1 MKTKIALVSSVMLVA
16 MFALA
21 PDSAAALPVSGIGH
35 GSQAA
40 ATDHS
45 LVQNV
50 HGWWRRPW
58 VYGYY
63 GPYAYYRP
71 YAYYY
76 RPYVYYRPYYYYAP
90 YYYRGPYCP
99 RYYRY
104 Y

>member
-1 MKTKIALVSSVMLVA
+1 MKTKIALASSVMLVA

-21 PDSAAALPVSGIGH
+21 PNTAAALPVSAISH
-35 GSQAA
+35 GSETAA
-40 ATDHS
+40 GDHT

-50 HGWWRRPW
+50 HWWRRPW
-58 VYGYY
+58 AYGYY

-76 RPYVYYRPYYYYAP
+76 RPYVYHRPYYFYAP
-90 YYYRGPYCP
+90 YYYYRRAYCP